1 MFDLGCFN
9 IGNENEQ
16 AFSYSSCHHWG
27 TESLVGYPP
36 VTGCLVTEVFFFF
49 SLKQAVRFFPSRR
62 ALISAC
68 KVCSTL
74 LCHASFP

>member
-36 VTGCLVTEVFFFF
+36 VTGCLVTEVFCFF
-49 SLKQAVRFFPSRR
+49 LLNKQ
-62 ALISAC
+62 
-68 KVCSTL
+68 
-74 LCHASFP
+74 